1 MDSQTNTKIPLS
13 VAIVA
18 MNEESKIRRCL
29 ESVLFADD
37 IVLVDSHST
46 DKTPEIAREYG
57 CRVFIE
63 DWKGDGPQV
72 NSALG
77 KCKNEW
83 VLVVDADE
91 RVPEDTREELV
102 KWISHPKTVESYRL
116 PRRNFFHGK
125 WIKGCD
131 WWPDEAVRL
140 LKKETGH
147 YESLSHKRWESPGRQ
162 GTFPLPLEH
171 FSYNNYSDLLT
182 MMENRSNIMAKE
194 MFDEGKRAKALDPI
208 SHGIGMFFKLYLLKR
223 GFLDGFDGLIICMA
237 RAAGSFFKYA
247 KLWELQYYRDWT
259 HTDRK

>member
-1 MDSQTNTKIPLS
+1 MDSKTNTKIPLS

-18 MNEESKIRRCL
+18 MNEENKIRRCL

-37 IVLVDSHST
+37 IVFVDSHST
-46 DKTPEIAREYG
+46 DRTPEIAREYG

-72 NSALG
+72 NSALE

-91 RVPEDTREELV
+91 RVPEDTREELI
-102 KWISHPKTVESYRL
+102 KWISQPKTVNSYRL

-131 WWPDEAVRL
+131 WWPDETVRL
-140 LKKETGH
+140 VKKGTGNF
-147 YESLSHKRWESPGRQ
+147 ESLSHRRWKASSTP

-171 FSYNNYSDLLT
+171 YSYSNYSNLLT
-182 MMENRSNIMAKE
+182 MLEIRSSIMAQE
-194 MFDEGKRAKALDPI
+194 LFEQGKKTNAIAPFF
-208 SHGIGMFFKLYLLKR
+208 HGTGMFFKLYLLKR
-223 GFLDGFDGLIICMA
+223 GFLEGFDGLVICIA
-237 RAAGSFFKYA
+237 RATGSFFKYA
-247 KLWELQYYRDWT
+247 KLWELQHHRDWT
-259 HTDRK
+259 QPGR